1 MESEEKLIL
10 QILNLLKSETKIP
23 HPKNDLQ
30 KFISSCE
37 YPILNDDQL
46 NSFLNQ
52 YHESNDL
59 LASLLIL
66 HEIFIFEA
74 VYIYIAIF
82 VAQYGIEVV
91 HFNHFAVWCRA

>member
-1 MESEEKLIL
+1 MDFSIK
-10 QILNLLKSETKIP
+10 KIWVLSALDGGLP
-23 HPKNDLQ
+23 WP
-30 KFISSCE
+30 
-37 YPILNDDQL
+37 P
-46 NSFLNQ
+46 
-52 YHESNDL
+52 
-59 LASLLIL
+59 